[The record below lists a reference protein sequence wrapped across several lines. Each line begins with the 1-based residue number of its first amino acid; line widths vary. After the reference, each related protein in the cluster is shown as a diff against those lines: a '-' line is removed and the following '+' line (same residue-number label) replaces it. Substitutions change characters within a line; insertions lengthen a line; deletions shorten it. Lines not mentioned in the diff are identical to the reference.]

1 MTTVL
6 ERQESPIGQI
16 QYKRSSEHL
25 FQLVTKQLQLTE
37 INNIKTTN
45 YNQSKRFNFNYCKNI
60 MAQMTKKGCVKIL
73 QWNLK
78 IIKDYPSKELR

>member
-16 QYKRSSEHL
+16 QYKKSL
-25 FQLVTKQLQLTE
+25 PLVTKQLQLTE

-45 YNQSKRFNFNYCKNI
+45 YNQSKRFNYCTNI
-60 MAQMTKKGCVKIL
+60 TGMAQMT
-73 QWNLK
+73 
-78 IIKDYPSKELR
+78 